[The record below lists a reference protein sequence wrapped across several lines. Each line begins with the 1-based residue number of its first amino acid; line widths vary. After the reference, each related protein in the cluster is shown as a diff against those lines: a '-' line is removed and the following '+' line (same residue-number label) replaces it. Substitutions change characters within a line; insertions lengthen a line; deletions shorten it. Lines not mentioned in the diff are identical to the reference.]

1 MMKKGWIAL
10 LLALPMAMTSCLG
23 GSDPEP
29 NPVAPGIAI
38 YNAARVRNQLA
49 SVPADAAVRLAMLLA
64 EADKQGLTDN
74 RLDVEVQVDGK
85 PVKVKQLL
93 FSNDAFIAVNGTKY
107 TLEFR
112 KSDWYWYEG
121 TVEVETGGD
130 GLEDGAEWTITTSG
144 LKAYVNNGLS
154 TVMCDYSD
162 EGETLLY
169 GGNGFYTVELSDIR
183 LSNYDSDLLSGWS
196 GDFRLNAPATS
207 LAYSECHGKEF
218 KMNGL
223 AQDEDLS
230 WEVENV
236 RYKGLE
242 NPLNGQ
248 INPLILAGDVSCAL
262 LGTPDPEV
270 YPSPRVKVVF
280 SNDGKSYTITYN
292 GIAVSQ

>member
-121 TVEVETGGD
+121 TVEVET
-130 GLEDGAEWTITTSG
+130 
-144 LKAYVNNGLS
+144 
-154 TVMCDYSD
+154 
-162 EGETLLY
+162 
-169 GGNGFYTVELSDIR
+169 R
-183 LSNYDSDLLSGWS
+183 
-196 GDFRLNAPATS
+196 R
-207 LAYSECHGKEF
+207 
-218 KMNGL
+218 
-223 AQDEDLS
+223 
-230 WEVENV
+230 
-236 RYKGLE
+236 
-242 NPLNGQ
+242 
-248 INPLILAGDVSCAL
+248 
-262 LGTPDPEV
+262 
-270 YPSPRVKVVF
+270 
-280 SNDGKSYTITYN
+280 
-292 GIAVSQ
+292 